1 MAKPGLAFFP
11 CKIIL
16 VPLQFK
22 CTWFGFSKVY
32 CVMCYMSYQLQIDA
46 ATQLQRTTCARAL
59 FSTINRFFF
68 SCDETTVF
76 CGQTLLPQAPLETQD
91 QANGFENHSLSPF
104 CNKLLEN
111 CSLHSSR
118 GYKTLR
124 MICRLLAG
132 QATLV
137 LIL

>member
-1 MAKPGLAFFP
+1 MAKPGLTSLP

-16 VPLQFK
+16 VALQFK
-22 CTWFGFSKVY
+22 CIWFGFSKVY
-32 CVMCYMSYQLQIDA
+32 CVMRYMSYQLQIDA
-46 ATQLQRTTCARAL
+46 ATQLQRVTCARAL
-59 FSTINRFFF
+59 FATISRFFF
-68 SCDETTVF
+68 SCDEATVF

-91 QANGFENHSLSPF
+91 QANGFENRSLGHF

-111 CSLHSSR
+111 CSLHSSH
-118 GYKTLR
+118 GYKTR
-124 MICRLLAG
+124 RTICPLLTS